1 MKGRRVLQHWNGNG
15 EQRIRDQIQVKI
27 KFSVSQPRWVLIIAD
42 VGSQM
47 GRLAT
52 ISVMQ
57 DLLELEHVCVK
68 YVTVARSRQV
78 CI

>member
-1 MKGRRVLQHWNGNG
+1 
-15 EQRIRDQIQVKI
+15 
-27 KFSVSQPRWVLIIAD
+27 
-42 VGSQM
+42 M